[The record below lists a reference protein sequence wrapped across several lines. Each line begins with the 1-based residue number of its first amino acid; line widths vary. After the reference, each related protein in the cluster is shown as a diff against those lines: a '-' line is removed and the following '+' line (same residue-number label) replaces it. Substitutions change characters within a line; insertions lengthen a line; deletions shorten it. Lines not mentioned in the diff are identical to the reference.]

1 MIQGIP
7 YSQSVLAPVL
17 ALIVWSLLIWV
28 WMYAK
33 RIPAMSKAGVKP
45 QDARFPGSLS
55 VLPDDARAAADNYN
69 HLMEQPTIFY
79 ALAFVTY
86 LLSLQSPFTAAMA
99 WTYVGLRIVHSLVQ
113 VTVNLVPVRFL
124 LFALST
130 VVLMVWAGCVVMGA
144 VGG

>member
-7 YSQSVLAPVL
+7 YLQSVLAPVL
-17 ALIVWSLLIWV
+17 ALIIWSLVIWV
-28 WMYAK
+28 WMYVK
-33 RIPAMSKAGVKP
+33 RIPAMTKAGVKP

-79 ALAFVTY
+79 ALAFLTY

-99 WTYVGLRIVHSLVQ
+99 WAYVGLRVVHSLVQ
-113 VTVNLVPVRFL
+113 ITANIVPVRFL
-124 LFALST
+124 LFSLST
-130 VVLMVWAGCVVMGA
+130 IVLMVWTGCVVLG
-144 VGG
+144 VLGS

>member
-7 YSQSVLAPVL
+7 YLQSVLAPVL

-33 RIPAMSKAGVKP
+33 RIPAMGKAGIKA
-45 QDARFPGSLS
+45 QDGRFPGSLNG
-55 VLPDDARAAADNYN
+55 LPDDVRAAADNYN

-79 ALAFVTY
+79 ALAFLTY
-86 LLSLQSPFTAAMA
+86 LLSMQNGCTAALA
-99 WTYVGLRIVHSLVQ
+99 WAYVGLRILHSLVQ
-113 VTVNLVPVRFL
+113 VTVNAVVVRFL
-124 LFALST
+124 VFSLST
-130 VVLMVWAGCVVMGA
+130 IVLMVWTGCVVMGV